1 MEQKNS
7 GFSIKSLFGLMKK
20 GESLVTLGLFG
31 TILLLFM
38 PLPGAALDFLLV
50 GSIGA
55 ALMVMLVIVYVK
67 EPSEFTGFPTILLG
81 LTIYRL
87 GLNVASTKLILL
99 KGDAGNVIESFGTF
113 VVGNNYLVGAVV
125 FLILV
130 AINFMVITKGS
141 GRIAEVAAR
150 FTLDAMLGKQMAIDA
165 ELNAG
170 IIDEMKATER
180 REKIQKEADFYGAM
194 DGASKFVRG
203 DAMAGILIKCQ

>member
-1 MEQKNS
+1 MESAKGNFDLGKIL
-7 GFSIKSLFGLMKK
+7 GFLKK
-20 GESLVTLGLFG
+20 GDTVVTLGMFG
-31 TILLLFM
+31 TVLLLFM
-38 PLPGAALDFLLV
+38 PLPAVMLDLLLV

-55 ALMVMLVIVYVK
+55 SLLVMLVIIYVK

-141 GRIAEVAAR
+141 GRIAEVAAPIY
-150 FTLDAMLGKQMAIDA
+150 FGCDA
-165 ELNAG
+165 
-170 IIDEMKATER
+170 R
-180 REKIQKEADFYGAM
+180 
-194 DGASKFVRG
+194 
-203 DAMAGILIKCQ
+203 

>member
-1 MEQKNS
+1 MDQKNNGFDLKSIFGSLKS
-7 GFSIKSLFGLMKK
+7 GDT
-20 GESLVTLGLFG
+20 LVTLGMFG
-31 TILLLFM
+31 TVLLLFV
-38 PLPGAALDFLLV
+38 PLPGLMLDFLLV

-55 ALMVMLVIVYVK
+55 ALLVMLVIIYVK

-113 VVGNNYLVGAVV
+113 VVGNNYLVGTVV

-150 FTLDAMLGKQMAIDA
+150 FTLDAMPGKQM
-165 ELNAG
+165 
-170 IIDEMKATER
+170 
-180 REKIQKEADFYGAM
+180 
-194 DGASKFVRG
+194 
-203 DAMAGILIKCQ
+203 